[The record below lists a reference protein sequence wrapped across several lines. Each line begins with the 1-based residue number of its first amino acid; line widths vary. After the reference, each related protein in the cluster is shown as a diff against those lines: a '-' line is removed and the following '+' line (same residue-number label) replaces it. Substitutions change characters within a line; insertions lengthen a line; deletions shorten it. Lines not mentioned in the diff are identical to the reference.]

1 MRLSVGCH
9 GEEHRQNGN
18 GGPAGLH
25 ELEPPAL
32 EARPGTSPGRVS
44 SDVNGKVVQP
54 PLSGCCPLPAWH
66 KLDLLGCPS
75 TPTQG
80 TRGMTLAPERPVAP
94 PAMMAA

>member
-18 GGPAGLH
+18 GGPVGLH

-44 SDVNGKVVQP
+44 SDVNGKVLQP
-54 PLSGCCPLPAWH
+54 PSPAAARFQ
-66 KLDLLGCPS
+66 P
-75 TPTQG
+75 G
-80 TRGMTLAPERPVAP
+80 TNLTF
-94 PAMMAA
+94 